1 MSTSIVPPVASLLK
15 SIESGIKLAKRT
27 ARFADSAREEQTRVI
42 LESSRTLQS
51 ILQTNAKAIIDA
63 YAESSEICGQELFSK
78 ALSEDHLRIKLFDRI
93 EGCLDFDEE
102 SFEVDAYT
110 NLGKEVQQCRETCIR
125 IFSALRDNHLQASF
139 QGFQQPAQRRYV
151 LPKPERRA
159 FPFSPDDIGPWIA
172 ESSSHSAGPN
182 DLIQRASLE
191 ASPISPRSI
200 LDETDIVPY
209 IPKEIVQSR
218 IAENE
223 AFLER
228 RRQSRVLFQ
237 NELRKSVGSL
247 ETRNSEISI
256 TDSRL
261 SRSSSST
268 YDSLVTRKRSQGQYS
283 HATRSSVASS
293 DRYSKSP
300 GGQEI
305 SSPRS
310 PPVNPAAERRTSD
323 NIGSWGSSGVSL
335 SSTLRVPGFGAGIEP
350 GLEVL
355 TAVGSDN
362 EKMLVGEDVIFN
374 QSKSPVSMNT
384 AGYPISHDS
393 SFFRLGGFCDGATST
408 LRGQSGFKI
417 VKKPSGI
424 YGSINSAR
432 CVTCSY
438 EVALE
443 LVEKDRLLSRDGI
456 YGNCGIRWRQ
466 RFLWKSHIKTN
477 SIDEPFYAV
486 GNPRPPYEILN
497 ISSQDKN
504 KTIEEHDATVFFS
517 VKKLFQHLARHS
529 RPLPDVPGV
538 TTIYGHQD
546 PNIVDFDIHFT
557 SLIPLSSQFSISD
570 IASKLSN
577 RPAAQSTTTFNPK
590 APTGKNYRDPDG
602 NVSLQ
607 FAAGARIVG
616 IAYPDRYG
624 GAWATGYHDG
634 DRGSFPADKITLQI
648 PEKDEVLMNSTSSLN
663 AMAKWDFKPKDA
675 KDGRWL
681 KFSKGDRI
689 TMIGYR
695 FIDQWCWSGQNT
707 KGKWGLFP
715 AAFVRD
721 LQDSAGSLPPLGPSR
736 SSSSKSAFSSI
747 MSMTRNKSKHERSG
761 SVKSTGSGGPQ
772 SPQSLEIGR
781 FHGWKS

>member
-27 ARFADSAREEQTRVI
+27 ARFADSARQEQTRVI
-42 LESSRTLQS
+42 LESSPTLQS
-51 ILQTNAKAIIDA
+51 ILQANAKAIIDA
-63 YAESSEICGQELFSK
+63 YAESSEICGQEFFSR
-78 ALSEDHLRIKLFDRI
+78 ALSEDQVIQAQFKDLRIKLFDRI
-93 EGCLDFDEE
+93 EGCWDFDEE

-110 NLGKEVQQCRETCIR
+110 NLGKEVQQCRETCVR
-125 IFSALRDNHLQASF
+125 IFSTLRDNHFQASF
-139 QGFQQPAQRRYV
+139 QGVQQPAQRRHGP
-151 LPKPERRA
+151 PKPERRA

-172 ESSSHSAGPN
+172 ESSSHSGPN
-182 DLIQRASLE
+182 DLTQRASFE

-268 YDSLVTRKRSQGQYS
+268 YDSLVTRKRIQGQYS

-300 GGQEI
+300 GGQEL

-310 PPVNPAAERRTSD
+310 PPANPAAERRTSD

-374 QSKSPVSMNT
+374 QSKLPVSMNT
-384 AGYPISHDS
+384 AGSPISHDA
-393 SFFRLGGFCDGATST
+393 SFFRLGGFCEGATST
-408 LRGQSGFKI
+408 LRGQTGFKV

-443 LVEKDRLLSRDGI
+443 LVEKDKLLSRDGI

-477 SIDEPFYAV
+477 SIDEPFYACV
-486 GNPRPPYEILN
+486 FCIQE
-497 ISSQDKN
+497 N

-538 TTIYGHQD
+538 ITIYGHQD
-546 PNIVDFDIHFT
+546 PNIVDFDIHLT
-557 SLIPLSSQFSISD
+557 SFILLASQFSISD

-577 RPAAQSTTTFNPK
+577 RPAAQSTATFNPK

-616 IAYPDRYG
+616 ITYPDRYG

-634 DRGSFPADKITLQI
+634 DRGSFPADKISLQI
-648 PEKDEVLMNSTSSLN
+648 PGKDEVLMNSTSTLN

-689 TMIGYR
+689 NMIDYR

-721 LQDSAGSLPPLGPSR
+721 LQDSAGSLPQLGPSR

-747 MSMTRNKSKHERSG
+747 MSMTRNKSRHERSG

-772 SPQSLEIGR
+772 SPQSLETGR